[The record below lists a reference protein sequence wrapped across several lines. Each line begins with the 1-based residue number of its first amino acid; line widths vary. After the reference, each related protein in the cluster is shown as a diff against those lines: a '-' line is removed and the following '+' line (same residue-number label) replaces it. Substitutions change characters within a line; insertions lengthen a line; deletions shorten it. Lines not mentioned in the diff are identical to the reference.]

1 MESKNL
7 RFLVTYAVILVPRSF
22 DALHLLRMTGA
33 VQERMDVQMKNRL
46 LTAIEIFFESLY
58 FLVITYTLSS
68 MAASFNPDL
77 FGLLCRVA
85 NIYAF
90 TRFYESVR
98 KHTESH
104 FWTYVVMF
112 LNLAAF
118 ALLACKVGY
127 IKGEFTPFPRYY

>member
-1 MESKNL
+1 MKKK
-7 RFLVTYAVILVPRSF
+7 
-22 DALHLLRMTGA
+22 LLAT
-33 VQERMDVQMKNRL
+33 VEV
-46 LTAIEIFFESLY
+46 FFESLY
-58 FLVITYTLSS
+58 FLIITYTLSS

-90 TRFYESVR
+90 TKFYESVWKR
-98 KHTESH
+98 TKSH

-112 LNLAAF
+112 LTLAAF
-118 ALLACKVGY
+118 ALLTWKVGY